1 MAMEERLRNLK
12 NGSLMD
18 SGRTDSYMDMAEPSS
33 KVVNVKKLNT
43 KMGNSLE
50 SSDFMRK
57 IKL

>member
-1 MAMEERLRNLK
+1 MNC
-12 NGSLMD
+12 SLMD
-18 SGRTDSYMDMAEPSS
+18 SGKTDSYMDMAEPSS
-33 KVVNVKKLNT
+33 KVVNVMKLNT